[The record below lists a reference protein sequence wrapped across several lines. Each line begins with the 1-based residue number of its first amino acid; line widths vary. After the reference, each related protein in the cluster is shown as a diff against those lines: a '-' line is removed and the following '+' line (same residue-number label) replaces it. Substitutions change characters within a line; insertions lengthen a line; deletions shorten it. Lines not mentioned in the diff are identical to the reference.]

1 MDLSLLSQYMMN
13 GLMLAMI
20 YTLVALGF
28 TLFFGVLNIIHFA
41 HGDMFMIGAF
51 AALVAFIAATSLGLQ
66 SDLLLVIF
74 VIIASVAALS
84 LLGVVIARY
93 LVLPMKGGSTLN
105 VLLLTMMVGTILRES
120 VRLFYPEGANP
131 KPFPALL
138 PKASV
143 ELGDVAI
150 RADNLIMVAIS
161 IITIV
166 TVSAVISRTK
176 LGLAIRAVALDEETA
191 ETMGINYTLIVMVT
205 FAIGSALAAVA
216 GVISGLYYNEINFS
230 MGLMIG
236 AIGFSAAIIGG
247 LGNFYGAVLGS
258 FIFAFLQVFF
268 VIAMPFPSAYKDV
281 FAFAVVIIIMTWR
294 PTGLIGERT
303 SERV

>member
-1 MDLSLLSQYMMN
+1 MSATLLSQYLMN

-20 YTLVALGF
+20 YALVALGF

-41 HGDMFMIGAF
+41 HGDMFMVGAF
-51 AALVAFIAATSLGLQ
+51 AALAAFTGFSSVGSSYPI
-66 SDLLLVIF
+66 LLLIL
-74 VIIASVAALS
+74 ILIASIGALA
-84 LLGVVIARY
+84 LIGVVTARY

-120 VRLFYPEGANP
+120 IRLFYPEGANP

-138 PKASV
+138 PKSTIAIGDFIFRV
-143 ELGDVAI
+143 E
-150 RADNLIMVAIS
+150 NLIMLMMSAA
-161 IITIV
+161 TIV
-166 TVSAVISRTK
+166 GVSVVINKTR
-176 LGLAIRAVALDEETA
+176 LGLAIRAVAQDEETA
-191 ETMGINYTLIVMVT
+191 KTMGINYTLIVVVT

-247 LGNFYGAVLGS
+247 LGNFSGAILGG

-268 VIAMPFPSAYKDV
+268 VVAMPFSSAYKDV
-281 FAFAVVIIIMTWR
+281 FAFTVVIIIMTLR
-294 PTGLIGERT
+294 PTGLIGEAS